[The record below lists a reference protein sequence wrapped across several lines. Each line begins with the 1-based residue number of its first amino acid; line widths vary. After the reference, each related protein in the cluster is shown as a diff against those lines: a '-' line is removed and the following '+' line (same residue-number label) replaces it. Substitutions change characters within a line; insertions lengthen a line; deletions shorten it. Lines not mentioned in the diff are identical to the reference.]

1 MTKAR
6 FFANF
11 MILRISRFRLV
22 QLFCAPTE
30 IHQMLKKWLHISF
43 LNLAIVALLGVIMRY
58 KILYPLP
65 FVDQKNLLHAHSHF
79 AFSGWVTLALM
90 SLLISQLG
98 NDSNDKTVFRK
109 YRGVLIAN
117 LITAYGM
124 LFSFP
129 FEGYGPVSIIFST
142 LSIFVSYWFAIQYWR
157 DLDRLPEKKVS
168 YRWFKAAV
176 LFNAVSSAGAFTL
189 AGIMITRYTHTELY
203 LAAVY
208 FFLHFQYNGWFFF
221 ACMGLLTQELQRY
234 NIKKEQLTRIYRLF
248 VYACVPAYMLS
259 VLWAKL
265 AVWLY
270 VLVVIAVVLQ
280 LAGWIITVKQVRK
293 VLQQKL
299 LPVERF
305 PRILLA
311 LCGLAFSIK
320 LILQS
325 ASVVPSLSH
334 LAFGFRPIVI
344 GYLHLV
350 LLGVI
355 TLFIIAYTIALK
367 LIHIS
372 KFLRVGVIIATA
384 GILLNEIF
392 LMIQG
397 VADMSYFPVPAM
409 NFLLLIAAVILF
421 SGFLT
426 IFGSQQFRQKNSP

>member
-1 MTKAR
+1 
-6 FFANF
+6 
-11 MILRISRFRLV
+11 
-22 QLFCAPTE
+22 
-30 IHQMLKKWLHISF
+30 MLKKWLQISF
-43 LNLAIVALLGVIMRY
+43 LNLAIVALLGVVMRY

-65 FVDQKNLLHAHSHF
+65 FVDQKKFLHAHSHF

-90 SLLISQLG
+90 SLLISRLG
-98 NDSNDKTVFRK
+98 NDSNEKAIFRK
-109 YRGVLIAN
+109 YRPLLIAN
-117 LITAYGM
+117 LLTAYGM

-129 FEGYGPVSIIFST
+129 FEGYGLISIIFST

-157 DLDRLPEKKVS
+157 DLNRLPEKKVS
-168 YRWFKAAV
+168 SLWFKAGV
-176 LFNAVSSAGAFTL
+176 LFNVISSAGAFTL
-189 AGIMITRYTHTELY
+189 ACIMATKSTQTGIY

-221 ACMGLLTQELQRY
+221 ACMGLLTHKLQY
-234 NIKKEQLTRIYRLF
+234 YAVKKEQLLRIYRLF

-259 VLWAKL
+259 VLWVKL
-265 AVWLY
+265 PIWLY
-270 VLVVIAVVLQ
+270 MLVVIAVVLQ
-280 LAGWIITVKQVRK
+280 LAGWIITVKQIRK
-293 VLQQKL
+293 LLRQNM
-299 LPVERF
+299 LPVERL
-305 PRILLA
+305 PRVLLA
-311 LCGLAFSIK
+311 LCGLAFSVK

-325 ASVVPSLSH
+325 ASVIPSLSH

-367 LIHIS
+367 LIHINN
-372 KFLRVGVIIATA
+372 FLRVGVITATA

-397 VADMSYFPVPAM
+397 VADISYLPVPAM
-409 NFLLLIAAVILF
+409 NFFLLIAAVILL

-426 IFGSQQFRQKNSP
+426 IFGSQQFKSKDDS